1 MEKVTDFFDAW
12 FKSQEKFIENWRETS
27 KSMQQSLLNF
37 GIPAGEGIKE
47 TIGVVSDTS
56 SKLFS
61 SSNVYMKL
69 YEVWL
74 PLIQAIRERAGD
86 IDSYSNLL
94 DPAKHKEVTDLIF
107 GLGSPEKISEFYG
120 QAVKLLQTLG
130 TSAAGFMG
138 PWTEAMQKNLKILP
152 QFAEG
157 HPESFINIFHNMF
170 NAFDST
176 FGKVFHVPAVG
187 KDREK
192 VTLLLMTFDDLA
204 VNVAKNTEYQHML
217 YVTGITAMKK
227 VIENIAVKIKSGED
241 VKSFDEFFDLW
252 IDINE
257 KTYLELF
264 QTEDFSKLQGELLGS
279 TMTVRKHFFKL
290 MELYLYDF
298 PIALRSEM
306 DDLYKTI
313 YDLKKSVKSLEKQ
326 VRNLS
331 VEEVTA

>member
-1 MEKVTDFFDAW
+1 MEKVTDFFDTW
-12 FKSQEKFIENWRETS
+12 FKSQEKFIESWMETS
-27 KSMQQSLLNF
+27 KKMQQSILTL
-37 GIPAGEGIKE
+37 GMPGEGIKE
-47 TIGVVSDTS
+47 TVGIAADTA

-69 YEVWL
+69 TEIWL
-74 PLIQAIRERAGD
+74 PLIQAIQEKSGN
-86 IDSYSNLL
+86 IDSCMDLF
-94 DPAKHKEVTDLIF
+94 DPAKYKEVMDQIF
-107 GLGSPEKISEFYG
+107 GLSSPETMAEFSD
-120 QAVKLLQTLG
+120 QAAKLLQTFG
-130 TSAAGFMG
+130 TSAMGFMG
-138 PWTEAMQKNLKILP
+138 PWTEVMQKNVKILP

-157 HPESFINIFHNMF
+157 HPESFMNIFHNIF

-192 VTLLLMTFDDLA
+192 VELLLRSFDDLA
-204 VNVAKNTEYQHML
+204 VNLAKNTEYQHAL
-217 YVTGITAMKK
+217 YVTGMTAMKK
-227 VIENIAVKIKSGED
+227 VIESIAGKMKSGEEI
-241 VKSFDEFFDLW
+241 KSFNEFFDLW
-252 IDINE
+252 IDTNE

-264 QTEDFSKLQGELLGS
+264 QTEEFSKLQGELLES
-279 TMTVRKHFFKL
+279 TLNVRKHFFKL

-313 YDLKKSVKSLEKQ
+313 YDLKKKVKSLEKQ
-326 VRNLS
+326 IKNLP